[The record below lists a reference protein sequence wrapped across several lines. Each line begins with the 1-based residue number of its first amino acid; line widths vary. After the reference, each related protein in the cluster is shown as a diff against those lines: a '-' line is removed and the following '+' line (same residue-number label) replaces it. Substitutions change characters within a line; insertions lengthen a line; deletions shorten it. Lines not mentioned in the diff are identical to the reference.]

1 MRSAKQPG
9 LLPIDVD
16 DIVLIN
22 LQRAVQ
28 AAMDLASHVVAAE
41 GYGLPDAAGAT
52 FVLLEKNGVIDSIL
66 AGQLQRMVGF
76 RNIAVH
82 EYQAIDPAII
92 EAIASQH
99 LEELRQFAGVIV
111 QRFAS

>member
-1 MRSAKQPG
+1 MPV
-9 LLPIDVD
+9 DVD

-28 AAMDLASHVVAAE
+28 AAMDLATHVVASE
-41 GYGLPDAAGAT
+41 GWGLPDSAGST
-52 FVLLEKNGVIDSIL
+52 FALLEKNGVVDSEL
-66 AGQLQRMVGF
+66 AAKLQRMVGF

-92 EAIASQH
+92 EAIVSQH
-99 LEELRQFAGVIV
+99 LPELRQFAGLII
-111 QRFAS
+111 QRFAT